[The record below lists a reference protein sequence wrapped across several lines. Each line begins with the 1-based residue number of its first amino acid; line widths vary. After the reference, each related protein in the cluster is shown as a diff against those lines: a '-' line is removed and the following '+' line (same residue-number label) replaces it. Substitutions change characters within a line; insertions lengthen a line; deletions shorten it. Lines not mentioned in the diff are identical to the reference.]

1 MCQIRVNLRRW
12 AYFLAALA
20 CLLALLPLPA
30 HAAGAAS
37 KVVRVGWYE
46 DAYNITGKNGER
58 SGYAYEYEQSVAAY
72 TGWTYEY
79 IKAGWSDLLQMMK
92 NGEIDLMAGVSYTE
106 DRAQDMLFSEL
117 PMGRE
122 IYYLYADLAHTDIS
136 ASDLRT
142 LNGKRIALM
151 KTSVEAAQFYQWEE
165 DHGLHLQYV
174 WSNSFEQSKQQAQ
187 GREID
192 CVISTET
199 PGWVEYGMSAIA
211 QTGGSDIYFTISRT
225 RQDLKEELDH
235 AMRKMEFDKPFY
247 ADELYQRYLSASYT
261 PVLSREEQD
270 WVTQHGDIRIGF
282 LTSDAGISTYV
293 PENGQL
299 VGVINDY
306 ITFASDSI
314 SNQKLDFSL
323 VRYDSM
329 EEEVQALKDGQID
342 LIFHFAQNPYVAE
355 ENNFVLSNTV
365 LTLNMAAVTAQTYFN
380 ENHAN
385 TVALLKD
392 DLLLK
397 WYVSYCY
404 PDWNIVEYNSLK
416 DAEAA
421 VRSGENDCLLAE
433 SGKVAKYR
441 EDKRLHSVF
450 LTQDGN
456 VSFAVARGDVAL
468 MSILNK
474 TLRTIPAS
482 MLTGALPMYEAS
494 LDKVTVI
501 DFVKD
506 NFLVV
511 SVMLITFF
519 GMILAVILV
528 SLRRSRIAEANA
540 KEAARQAR
548 KLNQKLQESQREL
561 RAALQQAESASS
573 AKTTFLSNVSHD
585 IRTPMNAIVGLAS
598 LMENDLQNPGK
609 LQGYI
614 DKLKTASRHLLNLI
628 NEILD
633 MSKIE
638 SGKATLNIQP
648 FRMAEQIAQVDS
660 VIRQQAVLRDQQ
672 FTVQVHDLLHENVEG
687 DATRLRQ
694 VLLNILSN
702 AVKYTGHGGSISL
715 NVEEILRSGHYA
727 RYKFT
732 VTDNGIG
739 MSEAFQKH
747 IYESFSRAENSVTNK
762 VQGTG
767 LGMAITKNIVDMMG
781 GVITLQSQLGKG
793 TRFEVVLDFKICEE
807 TVQAAPAV
815 CPAPAQDSPSL
826 HGMRFLCAEDNE
838 INAEILQSL
847 LEMQGASCTICRD
860 GVEVVEKFRTVAPGE
875 YDAILMDVQM
885 PGMDGYEATR
895 MIRSGAKPAGP
906 DHSHHRHDSQRLC
919 RGRQKEPGCRH
930 ERPPVQAGG
939 PERTGADPAA
949 LPLRT
954 VCGAAAITDSIKAL
968 PLDFQR
974 QGFLFAVR
982 SGKGLLDLC
991 KVGQGKGLG
1000 ADAGVEPGRL
1010 NGGNDLF
1017 LGQVQAACNGVGR
1030 SLAALAKGRTD
1041 QCKVTVLVLHL
1052 HGGGGADVHAHHG
1065 TGDLGGRVKAARRS
1079 GEHQPGGGVVVHRT
1093 ADGTGSPGA
1102 GHGGQAVGGFLL
1114 HHHGQALD
1122 GQAVAQQLHDDGAGD
1137 VIGQVGAHGHR
1148 HARELCRNEGFQV
1161 HLQHVLQHQ
1170 LEVVHPGHGLGQQRR
1185 QALVHLN
1192 GHHLGGTLGQ
1202 LFGQHT
1208 NAGADLDDAVAL
1220 VHPTG
1225 IHDLGGDARIDD
1237 EVLSKAL
1244 GECKI
1249 VFFAQGTD
1257 HGNVGQ
1263 FGHGG
1268 HPFSEKGC
1276 CRVCSSLWGHWYY
1289 WRQVTPPVNA

>member
-1 MCQIRVNLRRW
+1 M
-12 AYFLAALA
+12 
-20 CLLALLPLPA
+20 
-30 HAAGAAS
+30 
-37 KVVRVGWYE
+37 
-46 DAYNITGKNGER
+46 
-58 SGYAYEYEQSVAAY
+58 
-72 TGWTYEY
+72 
-79 IKAGWSDLLQMMK
+79 
-92 NGEIDLMAGVSYTE
+92 
-106 DRAQDMLFSEL
+106 
-117 PMGRE
+117 
-122 IYYLYADLAHTDIS
+122 
-136 ASDLRT
+136 
-142 LNGKRIALM
+142 
-151 KTSVEAAQFYQWEE
+151 
-165 DHGLHLQYV
+165 
-174 WSNSFEQSKQQAQ
+174 
-187 GREID
+187 
-192 CVISTET
+192 
-199 PGWVEYGMSAIA
+199 
-211 QTGGSDIYFTISRT
+211 
-225 RQDLKEELDH
+225 
-235 AMRKMEFDKPFY
+235 
-247 ADELYQRYLSASYT
+247 
-261 PVLSREEQD
+261 
-270 WVTQHGDIRIGF
+270 
-282 LTSDAGISTYV
+282 
-293 PENGQL
+293 
-299 VGVINDY
+299 GVINDY

-314 SNQKLDFSL
+314 SNQKLDFSP
-323 VRYDSM
+323 VGYDSM

-416 DAEAA
+416 NAEAA
-421 VRSGENDCLLAE
+421 MRSGENDCLLAE
-433 SGKVAKYR
+433 SGEVAKYR

-456 VSFAVARGDVAL
+456 VSFAVARGDVTL

-506 NFLVV
+506 NFLVA
-511 SVMLITFF
+511 SVMLITSF
-519 GMILAVILV
+519 GMILSVILV
-528 SLRRSRIAEANA
+528 SLCRSRIAEANA

-598 LMENDLQNPGK
+598 LMEHDLQNPGK

-614 DKLKTASRHLLNLI
+614 DKLKTASQHLLNLI

-807 TVQAAPAV
+807 T
-815 CPAPAQDSPSL
+815 AQDSPSL

-895 MIRSGAKPAGP
+895 TIRSGANP
-906 DHSHHRHDSQRLC
+906 L
-919 RGRQKEPGCRH
+919 GRTIPII
-930 ERPPVQAGG
+930 AM
-939 PERTGADPAA
+939 TANA
-949 LPLRT
+949 
-954 VCGAAAITDSIKAL
+954 
-968 PLDFQR
+968 
-974 QGFLFAVR
+974 FAEDVKK
-982 SGKGLLDLC
+982 SL
-991 KVGQGKGLG
+991 
-1000 ADAGVEPGRL
+1000 DAGM
-1010 NGGNDLF
+1010 N
-1017 LGQVQAACNGVGR
+1017 
-1030 SLAALAKGRTD
+1030 
-1041 QCKVTVLVLHL
+1041 
-1052 HGGGGADVHAHHG
+1052 AH
-1065 TGDLGGRVKAARRS
+1065 
-1079 GEHQPGGGVVVHRT
+1079 
-1093 ADGTGSPGA
+1093 
-1102 GHGGQAVGGFLL
+1102 
-1114 HHHGQALD
+1114 
-1122 GQAVAQQLHDDGAGD
+1122 
-1137 VIGQVGAHGHR
+1137 
-1148 HARELCRNEGFQV
+1148 
-1161 HLQHVLQHQ
+1161 
-1170 LEVVHPGHGLGQQRR
+1170 
-1185 QALVHLN
+1185 
-1192 GHHLGGTLGQ
+1192 
-1202 LFGQHT
+1202 
-1208 NAGADLDDAVAL
+1208 
-1220 VHPTG
+1220 
-1225 IHDLGGDARIDD
+1225 
-1237 EVLSKAL
+1237 LSKPVDLNAL
-1244 GECKI
+1244 EQTLQR
-1249 VFFAQGTD
+1249 FRYEPSAEQP
-1257 HGNVGQ
+1257 Q
-1263 FGHGG
+1263 
-1268 HPFSEKGC
+1268 
-1276 CRVCSSLWGHWYY
+1276 
-1289 WRQVTPPVNA
+1289 

>member
-1 MCQIRVNLRRW
+1 
-12 AYFLAALA
+12 
-20 CLLALLPLPA
+20 
-30 HAAGAAS
+30 
-37 KVVRVGWYE
+37 
-46 DAYNITGKNGER
+46 
-58 SGYAYEYEQSVAAY
+58 
-72 TGWTYEY
+72 
-79 IKAGWSDLLQMMK
+79 
-92 NGEIDLMAGVSYTE
+92 
-106 DRAQDMLFSEL
+106 
-117 PMGRE
+117 
-122 IYYLYADLAHTDIS
+122 
-136 ASDLRT
+136 
-142 LNGKRIALM
+142 
-151 KTSVEAAQFYQWEE
+151 
-165 DHGLHLQYV
+165 
-174 WSNSFEQSKQQAQ
+174 
-187 GREID
+187 
-192 CVISTET
+192 
-199 PGWVEYGMSAIA
+199 
-211 QTGGSDIYFTISRT
+211 
-225 RQDLKEELDH
+225 
-235 AMRKMEFDKPFY
+235 MRKMEFDKPFY

-261 PVLSREEQD
+261 PVLSSEEQD

-293 PENGQL
+293 PESGQL

-323 VRYDSM
+323 VGYDSM
-329 EEEVQALKDGQID
+329 EEEIQALKDGQID

-365 LTLNMAAVTAQTYFN
+365 LTLNMAAVTAQNYFN

-397 WYVSYCY
+397 WYVSYYY

-421 VRSGENDCLLAE
+421 MRSGENDCLLAE
-433 SGKVAKYR
+433 SGEVAKYR

-456 VSFAVARGDVAL
+456 VSFAVARGDVTL

-494 LDKVTVI
+494 LEKVTVT

-548 KLNQKLQESQREL
+548 NLNQKLQESQREL

-614 DKLKTASRHLLNLI
+614 DKLKTASWHLLNLI

-767 LGMAITKNIVDMMG
+767 LGMAITKNIVDLMG
-781 GVITLQSQLGKG
+781 GGITVESEPGRGSCFQVTLSLPIDRNTAYHVDASGILLLTDDPQFTDNVRAMTRESGLPVFAADSVDEAVPLLRQEKTDVVLLSGCCGQQLPALADTLRRVARQAPLIFCTDHAHAEPHHGSLTAAGVDGVLARPLFLSQLADAIRQKRNAG
-793 TRFEVVLDFKICEE
+793 VVQKQE
-807 TVQAAPAV
+807 PA
-815 CPAPAQDSPSL
+815 SILS
-826 HGMRFLCAEDNE
+826 GMRFLCAEDNSL
-838 INAEILQSL
+838 NAEILTAL
-847 LEMQGASCTICRD
+847 MEMYGASCDIYPD
-860 GVEVVEKFRTVAPGE
+860 GAQLAEAFAHVRAGE
-875 YDAILMDVQM
+875 YQAILMDMQM
-885 PGMDGYEATR
+885 PQMDGCEAAERIRALPRPDAGTVPIIAVTANAFAEDIAATTAAGMDAHV
-895 MIRSGAKPAGP
+895 SKPI
-906 DHSHHRHDSQRLC
+906 DFTVLC
-919 RGRQKEPGCRH
+919 R
-930 ERPPVQAGG
+930 
-939 PERTGADPAA
+939 T
-949 LPLRT
+949 L
-954 VCGAAAITDSIKAL
+954 
-968 PLDFQR
+968 
-974 QGFLFAVR
+974 
-982 SGKGLLDLC
+982 SG
-991 KVGQGKGLG
+991 
-1000 ADAGVEPGRL
+1000 
-1010 NGGNDLF
+1010 
-1017 LGQVQAACNGVGR
+1017 
-1030 SLAALAKGRTD
+1030 
-1041 QCKVTVLVLHL
+1041 LV
-1052 HGGGGADVHAHHG
+1052 
-1065 TGDLGGRVKAARRS
+1065 ARR
-1079 GEHQPGGGVVVHRT
+1079 R
-1093 ADGTGSPGA
+1093 
-1102 GHGGQAVGGFLL
+1102 
-1114 HHHGQALD
+1114 
-1122 GQAVAQQLHDDGAGD
+1122 
-1137 VIGQVGAHGHR
+1137 
-1148 HARELCRNEGFQV
+1148 
-1161 HLQHVLQHQ
+1161 
-1170 LEVVHPGHGLGQQRR
+1170 
-1185 QALVHLN
+1185 
-1192 GHHLGGTLGQ
+1192 
-1202 LFGQHT
+1202 
-1208 NAGADLDDAVAL
+1208 
-1220 VHPTG
+1220 
-1225 IHDLGGDARIDD
+1225 GGDRA
-1237 EVLSKAL
+1237 
-1244 GECKI
+1244 
-1249 VFFAQGTD
+1249 
-1257 HGNVGQ
+1257 
-1263 FGHGG
+1263 
-1268 HPFSEKGC
+1268 
-1276 CRVCSSLWGHWYY
+1276 
-1289 WRQVTPPVNA
+1289 

>member
-12 AYFLAALA
+12 ACLLAALA

-79 IKAGWSDLLQMMK
+79 VKAGWSELLEMLK

-142 LNGKRIALM
+142 LNGKRIALL
-151 KTSVEAAQFYQWEE
+151 KTSVQAAQFYQWKE

-174 WSNSFEQSKQQAQ
+174 WSNSFEQGKQQAQ

-211 QTGGSDIYFTISRT
+211 QTGGSDIYFAISRT
-225 RQDLKEELDH
+225 RQDLKEEPDH

-247 ADELYQRYLSASYT
+247 ADELHQRYLSASYT
-261 PVLSREEQD
+261 PVLSSEEQD

-293 PENGQL
+293 PESGQL

-323 VRYDSM
+323 VGYDSM

-365 LTLNMAAVTAQTYFN
+365 LTLNMAAVTAQNYFN

-404 PDWNIVEYNSLK
+404 PDWNIVEYDSLK

-421 VRSGENDCLLAE
+421 MRSGENDCLLAE
-433 SGKVAKYR
+433 SGEVAKYR

-456 VSFAVARGDVAL
+456 VSFAVARGDVTL

-474 TLRTIPAS
+474 TLHTIPAS

-494 LDKVTVI
+494 LEKVTVT

-548 KLNQKLQESQREL
+548 KLNQKLQESQRE
-561 RAALQQAESASS
+561 
-573 AKTTFLSNVSHD
+573 
-585 IRTPMNAIVGLAS
+585 
-598 LMENDLQNPGK
+598 
-609 LQGYI
+609 
-614 DKLKTASRHLLNLI
+614 
-628 NEILD
+628 
-633 MSKIE
+633 
-638 SGKATLNIQP
+638 
-648 FRMAEQIAQVDS
+648 
-660 VIRQQAVLRDQQ
+660 LRDQQ

-826 HGMRFLCAEDNE
+826 HGMRFLCSASATNRLRSSRNNRQHKSPAAENQ
-838 INAEILQSL
+838 AAGLSVCSPVRQGPAGSLQS
-847 LEMQGASCTICRD
+847 R
-860 GVEVVEKFRTVAPGE
+860 PG
-875 YDAILMDVQM
+875 
-885 PGMDGYEATR
+885 
-895 MIRSGAKPAGP
+895 
-906 DHSHHRHDSQRLC
+906 
-919 RGRQKEPGCRH
+919 
-930 ERPPVQAGG
+930 
-939 PERTGADPAA
+939 
-949 LPLRT
+949 
-954 VCGAAAITDSIKAL
+954 
-968 PLDFQR
+968 
-974 QGFLFAVR
+974 
-982 SGKGLLDLC
+982 
-991 KVGQGKGLG
+991 
-1000 ADAGVEPGRL
+1000 
-1010 NGGNDLF
+1010 
-1017 LGQVQAACNGVGR
+1017 
-1030 SLAALAKGRTD
+1030 
-1041 QCKVTVLVLHL
+1041 
-1052 HGGGGADVHAHHG
+1052 
-1065 TGDLGGRVKAARRS
+1065 
-1079 GEHQPGGGVVVHRT
+1079 
-1093 ADGTGSPGA
+1093 
-1102 GHGGQAVGGFLL
+1102 
-1114 HHHGQALD
+1114 
-1122 GQAVAQQLHDDGAGD
+1122 
-1137 VIGQVGAHGHR
+1137 
-1148 HARELCRNEGFQV
+1148 
-1161 HLQHVLQHQ
+1161 
-1170 LEVVHPGHGLGQQRR
+1170 
-1185 QALVHLN
+1185 
-1192 GHHLGGTLGQ
+1192 
-1202 LFGQHT
+1202 
-1208 NAGADLDDAVAL
+1208 
-1220 VHPTG
+1220 
-1225 IHDLGGDARIDD
+1225 
-1237 EVLSKAL
+1237 
-1244 GECKI
+1244 
-1249 VFFAQGTD
+1249 
-1257 HGNVGQ
+1257 
-1263 FGHGG
+1263 
-1268 HPFSEKGC
+1268 
-1276 CRVCSSLWGHWYY
+1276 
-1289 WRQVTPPVNA
+1289 

>member
-1 MCQIRVNLRRW
+1 
-12 AYFLAALA
+12 
-20 CLLALLPLPA
+20 
-30 HAAGAAS
+30 
-37 KVVRVGWYE
+37 
-46 DAYNITGKNGER
+46 
-58 SGYAYEYEQSVAAY
+58 
-72 TGWTYEY
+72 
-79 IKAGWSDLLQMMK
+79 
-92 NGEIDLMAGVSYTE
+92 
-106 DRAQDMLFSEL
+106 
-117 PMGRE
+117 
-122 IYYLYADLAHTDIS
+122 
-136 ASDLRT
+136 
-142 LNGKRIALM
+142 
-151 KTSVEAAQFYQWEE
+151 
-165 DHGLHLQYV
+165 
-174 WSNSFEQSKQQAQ
+174 
-187 GREID
+187 
-192 CVISTET
+192 
-199 PGWVEYGMSAIA
+199 
-211 QTGGSDIYFTISRT
+211 
-225 RQDLKEELDH
+225 
-235 AMRKMEFDKPFY
+235 MRKMEFDKPFY

-261 PVLSREEQD
+261 PVLSSEEQD

-293 PENGQL
+293 PESGQL

-323 VRYDSM
+323 VGYDSM
-329 EEEVQALKDGQID
+329 EEEIQALKDGQID

-365 LTLNMAAVTAQTYFN
+365 LTLNMAAVTAQNYFN

-397 WYVSYCY
+397 WYVSYYY

-421 VRSGENDCLLAE
+421 MRSGENDCLLAE
-433 SGKVAKYR
+433 SGEVAKYR

-456 VSFAVARGDVAL
+456 VSFAVARGDVTL

-494 LDKVTVI
+494 LEKVTVT

-506 NFLVV
+506 NFLVA

-614 DKLKTASRHLLNLI
+614 DKLKTASWHLLNLI

-648 FRMAEQIAQVDS
+648 FRMAEQITQVDS

-739 MSEAFQKH
+739 MSKAFQKH

-815 CPAPAQDSPSL
+815 CPGAGQPVAARDALPLRRGQRDQRRDPAVPAGDA
-826 HGMRFLCAEDNE
+826 GRFLHHLPRRCRGRGE
-838 INAEILQSL
+838 IPDR
-847 LEMQGASCTICRD
+847 GPRRVRRHPD
-860 GVEVVEKFRTVAPGE
+860 GRA
-875 YDAILMDVQM
+875 DARHGRL
-885 PGMDGYEATR
+885 
-895 MIRSGAKPAGP
+895 RSHPDDPQRCKPAGP

-919 RGRQKEPGCRH
+919 RGRQKEPGRRH
-930 ERPPVQAGG
+930 ECPPVQAGG

-968 PLDFQR
+968 PLKIKR
-974 QGFLFAVR
+974 QGFLVAVR

-991 KVGQGKGLG
+991 KIGQGKGLR

-1010 NGGNDLF
+1010 DGGNDLF
-1017 LGQVQAACNGVGR
+1017 LGQVQAA
-1030 SLAALAKGRTD
+1030 
-1041 QCKVTVLVLHL
+1041 
-1052 HGGGGADVHAHHG
+1052 
-1065 TGDLGGRVKAARRS
+1065 
-1079 GEHQPGGGVVVHRT
+1079 
-1093 ADGTGSPGA
+1093 
-1102 GHGGQAVGGFLL
+1102 
-1114 HHHGQALD
+1114 
-1122 GQAVAQQLHDDGAGD
+1122 
-1137 VIGQVGAHGHR
+1137 
-1148 HARELCRNEGFQV
+1148 
-1161 HLQHVLQHQ
+1161 
-1170 LEVVHPGHGLGQQRR
+1170 
-1185 QALVHLN
+1185 
-1192 GHHLGGTLGQ
+1192 
-1202 LFGQHT
+1202 
-1208 NAGADLDDAVAL
+1208 
-1220 VHPTG
+1220 
-1225 IHDLGGDARIDD
+1225 
-1237 EVLSKAL
+1237 
-1244 GECKI
+1244 
-1249 VFFAQGTD
+1249 
-1257 HGNVGQ
+1257 
-1263 FGHGG
+1263 
-1268 HPFSEKGC
+1268 
-1276 CRVCSSLWGHWYY
+1276 
-1289 WRQVTPPVNA
+1289 

>member
-12 AYFLAALA
+12 ACFLAALA

-79 IKAGWSDLLQMMK
+79 VKAGWSDLLQMMK

-142 LNGKRIALM
+142 LNGKRIALL
-151 KTSVEAAQFYQWEE
+151 KTSVQAAQFYQWEE

-174 WSNSFEQSKQQAQ
+174 WSNSFEQDKQQAQ
-187 GREID
+187 DREID

-199 PGWVEYGMSAIA
+199 PAWVEYGMSAIA
-211 QTGGSDIYFTISRT
+211 QTGGSDIYFAISRT

-293 PENGQL
+293 PESGQL

-323 VRYDSM
+323 VGYDSM

-365 LTLNMAAVTAQTYFN
+365 LTLNMAAVTAQNSFN

-433 SGKVAKYR
+433 SGEVAKYR

-456 VSFAVARGDVAL
+456 VSFAVARGDVTL
-468 MSILNK
+468 TSILNK

-494 LDKVTVI
+494 LEKVTVT

-548 KLNQKLQESQREL
+548 KLNQKLQESQRE
-561 RAALQQAESASS
+561 
-573 AKTTFLSNVSHD
+573 
-585 IRTPMNAIVGLAS
+585 
-598 LMENDLQNPGK
+598 
-609 LQGYI
+609 
-614 DKLKTASRHLLNLI
+614 
-628 NEILD
+628 
-633 MSKIE
+633 
-638 SGKATLNIQP
+638 
-648 FRMAEQIAQVDS
+648 
-660 VIRQQAVLRDQQ
+660 LRDQQ

-847 LEMQGASCTICRD
+847 LEMRGASCTICRD
-860 GVEVVEKFRTVAPGE
+860 GAEVVEKFRTVAPGE

-895 MIRSGAKPAGP
+895 TIRSGANP
-906 DHSHHRHDSQRLC
+906 L
-919 RGRQKEPGCRH
+919 GRTIPII
-930 ERPPVQAGG
+930 AM
-939 PERTGADPAA
+939 TANA
-949 LPLRT
+949 
-954 VCGAAAITDSIKAL
+954 
-968 PLDFQR
+968 
-974 QGFLFAVR
+974 FAEDVKK
-982 SGKGLLDLC
+982 SL
-991 KVGQGKGLG
+991 
-1000 ADAGVEPGRL
+1000 DAGM
-1010 NGGNDLF
+1010 N
-1017 LGQVQAACNGVGR
+1017 
-1030 SLAALAKGRTD
+1030 
-1041 QCKVTVLVLHL
+1041 
-1052 HGGGGADVHAHHG
+1052 AH
-1065 TGDLGGRVKAARRS
+1065 
-1079 GEHQPGGGVVVHRT
+1079 
-1093 ADGTGSPGA
+1093 
-1102 GHGGQAVGGFLL
+1102 
-1114 HHHGQALD
+1114 
-1122 GQAVAQQLHDDGAGD
+1122 
-1137 VIGQVGAHGHR
+1137 
-1148 HARELCRNEGFQV
+1148 
-1161 HLQHVLQHQ
+1161 
-1170 LEVVHPGHGLGQQRR
+1170 
-1185 QALVHLN
+1185 
-1192 GHHLGGTLGQ
+1192 
-1202 LFGQHT
+1202 
-1208 NAGADLDDAVAL
+1208 
-1220 VHPTG
+1220 
-1225 IHDLGGDARIDD
+1225 
-1237 EVLSKAL
+1237 LSKPVDLNAL
-1244 GECKI
+1244 EQTLQR
-1249 VFFAQGTD
+1249 FRYEPSAEQP
-1257 HGNVGQ
+1257 Q
-1263 FGHGG
+1263 
-1268 HPFSEKGC
+1268 
-1276 CRVCSSLWGHWYY
+1276 
-1289 WRQVTPPVNA
+1289 

>member
-12 AYFLAALA
+12 ACLLAALA

-79 IKAGWSDLLQMMK
+79 VKAGWSDLLQMMK
-92 NGEIDLMAGVSYTE
+92 SGEIDLMAGVSYTE

-142 LNGKRIALM
+142 LNGKRIALL
-151 KTSVEAAQFYQWEE
+151 KTSVQAAQFYQWEE

-174 WSNSFEQSKQQAQ
+174 WSNSFEQGKQQAQ

-199 PGWVEYGMSAIA
+199 PAWVEYGMSAIA
-211 QTGGSDIYFTISRT
+211 QTGGSDIYFAISRT

-261 PVLSREEQD
+261 PVLSSEEQD

-323 VRYDSM
+323 VGYDSM
-329 EEEVQALKDGQID
+329 EEEIQALKDGQID

-365 LTLNMAAVTAQTYFN
+365 LTLNMAAVTAQNSFN

-404 PDWNIVEYNSLK
+404 PDWNIVEYDSLK

-421 VRSGENDCLLAE
+421 MRSGENDCLLAE
-433 SGKVAKYR
+433 SGEVAKYR

-456 VSFAVARGDVAL
+456 VSFAVARGDVTL

-494 LDKVTVI
+494 LEKVTVT

-585 IRTPMNAIVGLAS
+585 IRTPLTVLKGNSEMLSNITNDPS
-598 LMENDLQNPGK
+598 MPENVHAMAAKIDRKADDL
-609 LQGYI
+609 I
-614 DKLKTASRHLLNLI
+614 STI
-628 NEILD
+628 ND
-633 MSKIE
+633 YFTMSKIA
-638 SGKATLNIQP
+638 SGDLPIKLKKENVSRLCQDTILDYYDLLEQKQFEVDIQIP
-648 FRMAEQIAQVDS
+648 DTPIFAYTDNEALQRILKNLIDNAIRHGGDGKYLSLRLTTSNGNSIIEIEDHGNGMSPQQQKQIFARNYTTTRKSSGSGLGLAISKRLAEQI
-660 VIRQQAVLRDQQ
+660 
-672 FTVQVHDLLHENVEG
+672 G
-687 DATRLRQ
+687 
-694 VLLNILSN
+694 
-702 AVKYTGHGGSISL
+702 
-715 NVEEILRSGHYA
+715 
-727 RYKFT
+727 
-732 VTDNGIG
+732 
-739 MSEAFQKH
+739 
-747 IYESFSRAENSVTNK
+747 AE
-762 VQGTG
+762 
-767 LGMAITKNIVDMMG
+767 
-781 GVITLQSQLGKG
+781 
-793 TRFEVVLDFKICEE
+793 
-807 TVQAAPAV
+807 
-815 CPAPAQDSPSL
+815 
-826 HGMRFLCAEDNE
+826 
-838 INAEILQSL
+838 
-847 LEMQGASCTICRD
+847 
-860 GVEVVEKFRTVAPGE
+860 
-875 YDAILMDVQM
+875 
-885 PGMDGYEATR
+885 
-895 MIRSGAKPAGP
+895 
-906 DHSHHRHDSQRLC
+906 
-919 RGRQKEPGCRH
+919 
-930 ERPPVQAGG
+930 
-939 PERTGADPAA
+939 
-949 LPLRT
+949 
-954 VCGAAAITDSIKAL
+954 
-968 PLDFQR
+968 
-974 QGFLFAVR
+974 
-982 SGKGLLDLC
+982 
-991 KVGQGKGLG
+991 
-1000 ADAGVEPGRL
+1000 
-1010 NGGNDLF
+1010 
-1017 LGQVQAACNGVGR
+1017 
-1030 SLAALAKGRTD
+1030 
-1041 QCKVTVLVLHL
+1041 
-1052 HGGGGADVHAHHG
+1052 
-1065 TGDLGGRVKAARRS
+1065 
-1079 GEHQPGGGVVVHRT
+1079 
-1093 ADGTGSPGA
+1093 
-1102 GHGGQAVGGFLL
+1102 
-1114 HHHGQALD
+1114 
-1122 GQAVAQQLHDDGAGD
+1122 
-1137 VIGQVGAHGHR
+1137 
-1148 HARELCRNEGFQV
+1148 
-1161 HLQHVLQHQ
+1161 
-1170 LEVVHPGHGLGQQRR
+1170 LEVHSVQNEQ
-1185 QALVHLN
+1185 
-1192 GHHLGGTLGQ
+1192 T
-1202 LFGQHT
+1202 T
-1208 NAGADLDDAVAL
+1208 
-1220 VHPTG
+1220 
-1225 IHDLGGDARIDD
+1225 
-1237 EVLSKAL
+1237 
-1244 GECKI
+1244 
-1249 VFFAQGTD
+1249 
-1257 HGNVGQ
+1257 
-1263 FGHGG
+1263 
-1268 HPFSEKGC
+1268 FSIILK
-1276 CRVCSSLWGHWYY
+1276 S
-1289 WRQVTPPVNA
+1289 

>member
-12 AYFLAALA
+12 ACLLAALA

-79 IKAGWSDLLQMMK
+79 VKAGWSELLEMLK
-92 NGEIDLMAGVSYTE
+92 NGEIDLMADVSYTE

-142 LNGKRIALM
+142 LNGKRIALL
-151 KTSVEAAQFYQWEE
+151 KTSVQAAQFYQWEE

-174 WSNSFEQSKQQAQ
+174 WSNSFEQGKQQAQ

-199 PGWVEYGMSAIA
+199 PAWVEYGMSAIA
-211 QTGGSDIYFTISRT
+211 QTGGSDIYFAISRS

-247 ADELYQRYLSASYT
+247 ADELHQRYLSASYT
-261 PVLSREEQD
+261 PVLSSEEQD

-293 PENGQL
+293 PESGQL

-314 SNQKLDFSL
+314 SNRKLDFSL
-323 VRYDSM
+323 VGYDSM

-365 LTLNMAAVTAQTYFN
+365 LTLNMAAVTAQNYFN

-404 PDWNIVEYNSLK
+404 PDWNIVEYDSLK

-421 VRSGENDCLLAE
+421 MRSGENDCLLAE
-433 SGKVAKYR
+433 SGEVAKYR

-456 VSFAVARGDVAL
+456 VSFAVARGDVTL

-494 LDKVTVI
+494 LEKVTVT

-548 KLNQKLQESQREL
+548 KLNQKLQESQRE
-561 RAALQQAESASS
+561 
-573 AKTTFLSNVSHD
+573 
-585 IRTPMNAIVGLAS
+585 
-598 LMENDLQNPGK
+598 
-609 LQGYI
+609 
-614 DKLKTASRHLLNLI
+614 
-628 NEILD
+628 
-633 MSKIE
+633 
-638 SGKATLNIQP
+638 
-648 FRMAEQIAQVDS
+648 
-660 VIRQQAVLRDQQ
+660 LRDQQ

-826 HGMRFLCAEDNE
+826 HGMRFLCSASATNRLRSSRNNRQHKSPAAENQ
-838 INAEILQSL
+838 AAGLSVCSPVRQGPAGSLQS
-847 LEMQGASCTICRD
+847 R
-860 GVEVVEKFRTVAPGE
+860 PG
-875 YDAILMDVQM
+875 
-885 PGMDGYEATR
+885 
-895 MIRSGAKPAGP
+895 
-906 DHSHHRHDSQRLC
+906 
-919 RGRQKEPGCRH
+919 
-930 ERPPVQAGG
+930 
-939 PERTGADPAA
+939 
-949 LPLRT
+949 
-954 VCGAAAITDSIKAL
+954 
-968 PLDFQR
+968 
-974 QGFLFAVR
+974 
-982 SGKGLLDLC
+982 
-991 KVGQGKGLG
+991 
-1000 ADAGVEPGRL
+1000 
-1010 NGGNDLF
+1010 
-1017 LGQVQAACNGVGR
+1017 
-1030 SLAALAKGRTD
+1030 
-1041 QCKVTVLVLHL
+1041 
-1052 HGGGGADVHAHHG
+1052 
-1065 TGDLGGRVKAARRS
+1065 
-1079 GEHQPGGGVVVHRT
+1079 
-1093 ADGTGSPGA
+1093 
-1102 GHGGQAVGGFLL
+1102 
-1114 HHHGQALD
+1114 
-1122 GQAVAQQLHDDGAGD
+1122 
-1137 VIGQVGAHGHR
+1137 
-1148 HARELCRNEGFQV
+1148 
-1161 HLQHVLQHQ
+1161 
-1170 LEVVHPGHGLGQQRR
+1170 
-1185 QALVHLN
+1185 
-1192 GHHLGGTLGQ
+1192 
-1202 LFGQHT
+1202 
-1208 NAGADLDDAVAL
+1208 
-1220 VHPTG
+1220 
-1225 IHDLGGDARIDD
+1225 
-1237 EVLSKAL
+1237 
-1244 GECKI
+1244 
-1249 VFFAQGTD
+1249 
-1257 HGNVGQ
+1257 
-1263 FGHGG
+1263 
-1268 HPFSEKGC
+1268 
-1276 CRVCSSLWGHWYY
+1276 
-1289 WRQVTPPVNA
+1289 

>member
-12 AYFLAALA
+12 ACLLAALA

-79 IKAGWSDLLQMMK
+79 VKAGWSDLLQMMK
-92 NGEIDLMAGVSYTE
+92 SGEIDLMAGVSYTE

-122 IYYLYADLAHTDIS
+122 IYYLYADLTHTDIS

-142 LNGKRIALM
+142 LNGKRIALL
-151 KTSVEAAQFYQWEE
+151 KTSVQAAQFYQWEE

-174 WSNSFEQSKQQAQ
+174 WSNSFEQGKQQAQ

-199 PGWVEYGMSAIA
+199 PAWVEYGMSAIA
-211 QTGGSDIYFTISRT
+211 QTGGSDIYFAISRT

-261 PVLSREEQD
+261 PVLSSEEQD

-293 PENGQL
+293 PESGQL

-323 VRYDSM
+323 VGYDSM
-329 EEEVQALKDGQID
+329 EEEIQALKDGQID

-365 LTLNMAAVTAQTYFN
+365 LTLNMAAVTAQNSFN

-397 WYVSYCY
+397 WYVSYYY

-421 VRSGENDCLLAE
+421 MRSGENDCLLAE
-433 SGKVAKYR
+433 SGEVAKYR

-456 VSFAVARGDVAL
+456 VSFAVARGDVTL

-494 LDKVTVI
+494 LEKVTVT

-614 DKLKTASRHLLNLI
+614 DKLKTASWHLLNLI

-694 VLLNILSN
+694 VLLNILPN

-781 GVITLQSQLGKG
+781 GVITLQSQLGK
-793 TRFEVVLDFKICEE
+793 
-807 TVQAAPAV
+807 APASRW
-815 CPAPAQDSPSL
+815 CWTSRSAKKRCRQHPPSAL
-826 HGMRFLCAEDNE
+826 PRRRTARRCTGCA
-838 INAEILQSL
+838 S
-847 LEMQGASCTICRD
+847 S
-860 GVEVVEKFRTVAPGE
+860 
-875 YDAILMDVQM
+875 
-885 PGMDGYEATR
+885 
-895 MIRSGAKPAGP
+895 
-906 DHSHHRHDSQRLC
+906 
-919 RGRQKEPGCRH
+919 
-930 ERPPVQAGG
+930 
-939 PERTGADPAA
+939 AA

-968 PLDFQR
+968 PLKIKR

-991 KVGQGKGLG
+991 KIGQGKGLG

-1010 NGGNDLF
+1010 DGGNDLF

-1041 QCKVTVLVLHL
+1041 QCKVAVLVLHL

-1065 TGDLGGRVKAARRS
+1065 AGDLGGRVETARRS
-1079 GEHQPGGGVVVHRT
+1079 GEHQPGGGVVVHCT

-1122 GQAVAQQLHDDGAGD
+1122 GQAVPQQLHDDGAGD

-1208 NAGADLDDAVAL
+1208 DAGADLDDAVAL

-1244 GECKI
+1244 GELEI
-1249 VFFAQGTD
+1249 VFFAQGAD

-1276 CRVCSSLWGHWYY
+1276 CRVCSSLWGHWYD

>member
-1 MCQIRVNLRRW
+1 M
-12 AYFLAALA
+12 
-20 CLLALLPLPA
+20 
-30 HAAGAAS
+30 
-37 KVVRVGWYE
+37 
-46 DAYNITGKNGER
+46 
-58 SGYAYEYEQSVAAY
+58 
-72 TGWTYEY
+72 
-79 IKAGWSDLLQMMK
+79 
-92 NGEIDLMAGVSYTE
+92 
-106 DRAQDMLFSEL
+106 
-117 PMGRE
+117 
-122 IYYLYADLAHTDIS
+122 
-136 ASDLRT
+136 
-142 LNGKRIALM
+142 
-151 KTSVEAAQFYQWEE
+151 
-165 DHGLHLQYV
+165 
-174 WSNSFEQSKQQAQ
+174 WSNSFEQDKQQAQ
-187 GREID
+187 DREID

-211 QTGGSDIYFTISRT
+211 QTGGSDIYFAISRT

-323 VRYDSM
+323 VGYDSM

-365 LTLNMAAVTAQTYFN
+365 LTLNMAAVTAQNYFN
-380 ENHAN
+380 ENHTN

-433 SGKVAKYR
+433 SGEVAKYR

-450 LTQDGN
+450 LTQNGN
-456 VSFAVARGDVAL
+456 VSFAVARGDVTL

-494 LDKVTVI
+494 LDKVTVT

-506 NFLVV
+506 NFLVA

-561 RAALQQAESASS
+561 RAALQQAESASL

-638 SGKATLNIQP
+638 SGK
-648 FRMAEQIAQVDS
+648 
-660 VIRQQAVLRDQQ
+660 
-672 FTVQVHDLLHENVEG
+672 
-687 DATRLRQ
+687 ATRLRQ

-895 MIRSGAKPAGP
+895 MIRSGANP
-906 DHSHHRHDSQRLC
+906 L
-919 RGRQKEPGCRH
+919 GRTIPII
-930 ERPPVQAGG
+930 AM
-939 PERTGADPAA
+939 TANA
-949 LPLRT
+949 
-954 VCGAAAITDSIKAL
+954 
-968 PLDFQR
+968 
-974 QGFLFAVR
+974 FAEDVKK
-982 SGKGLLDLC
+982 SL
-991 KVGQGKGLG
+991 
-1000 ADAGVEPGRL
+1000 DAGM
-1010 NGGNDLF
+1010 N
-1017 LGQVQAACNGVGR
+1017 
-1030 SLAALAKGRTD
+1030 
-1041 QCKVTVLVLHL
+1041 
-1052 HGGGGADVHAHHG
+1052 AH
-1065 TGDLGGRVKAARRS
+1065 
-1079 GEHQPGGGVVVHRT
+1079 
-1093 ADGTGSPGA
+1093 
-1102 GHGGQAVGGFLL
+1102 
-1114 HHHGQALD
+1114 
-1122 GQAVAQQLHDDGAGD
+1122 
-1137 VIGQVGAHGHR
+1137 
-1148 HARELCRNEGFQV
+1148 
-1161 HLQHVLQHQ
+1161 
-1170 LEVVHPGHGLGQQRR
+1170 
-1185 QALVHLN
+1185 
-1192 GHHLGGTLGQ
+1192 
-1202 LFGQHT
+1202 
-1208 NAGADLDDAVAL
+1208 
-1220 VHPTG
+1220 
-1225 IHDLGGDARIDD
+1225 
-1237 EVLSKAL
+1237 LSKPVDLNAL
-1244 GECKI
+1244 EQTLQR
-1249 VFFAQGTD
+1249 FRYEPSAEQP
-1257 HGNVGQ
+1257 Q
-1263 FGHGG
+1263 
-1268 HPFSEKGC
+1268 
-1276 CRVCSSLWGHWYY
+1276 
-1289 WRQVTPPVNA
+1289 

>member
-12 AYFLAALA
+12 ACLLAALA

-58 SGYAYEYEQSVAAY
+58 SGYAHEYEQSVAAY

-79 IKAGWSDLLQMMK
+79 VKAGWSDLLQMMK

-142 LNGKRIALM
+142 LNGKRIALL
-151 KTSVEAAQFYQWEE
+151 KTSVQATQFYQWEE

-174 WSNSFEQSKQQAQ
+174 WSNSFEQGKQQAQ
-187 GREID
+187 DREID

-199 PGWVEYGMSAIA
+199 PAWVEYGMSAIA
-211 QTGGSDIYFTISRT
+211 QTGGSDIYFAISRT
-225 RQDLKEELDH
+225 RQDLKEEPDH

-247 ADELYQRYLSASYT
+247 ADELHQRYLSASYT
-261 PVLSREEQD
+261 PVLSSEEQD

-293 PENGQL
+293 PESGQL

-323 VRYDSM
+323 VGYDSM

-365 LTLNMAAVTAQTYFN
+365 LTLNMAAVTAQNYFN

-404 PDWNIVEYNSLK
+404 PDWNIVEYDSLK

-421 VRSGENDCLLAE
+421 MRSGENDCLLAE
-433 SGKVAKYR
+433 SGEVAKYR

-456 VSFAVARGDVAL
+456 VSFAVARGDVTL

-494 LDKVTVI
+494 LEKVTVT

-548 KLNQKLQESQREL
+548 KLNQKLQESQRE
-561 RAALQQAESASS
+561 
-573 AKTTFLSNVSHD
+573 
-585 IRTPMNAIVGLAS
+585 
-598 LMENDLQNPGK
+598 
-609 LQGYI
+609 
-614 DKLKTASRHLLNLI
+614 
-628 NEILD
+628 
-633 MSKIE
+633 
-638 SGKATLNIQP
+638 
-648 FRMAEQIAQVDS
+648 
-660 VIRQQAVLRDQQ
+660 LRDQQ

-826 HGMRFLCAEDNE
+826 HGMRFLCSASATNRLRSSRNNRQHKSPAAENQ
-838 INAEILQSL
+838 AAGLSVCSPVRQGPAGSLQS
-847 LEMQGASCTICRD
+847 R
-860 GVEVVEKFRTVAPGE
+860 PG
-875 YDAILMDVQM
+875 
-885 PGMDGYEATR
+885 
-895 MIRSGAKPAGP
+895 
-906 DHSHHRHDSQRLC
+906 
-919 RGRQKEPGCRH
+919 
-930 ERPPVQAGG
+930 
-939 PERTGADPAA
+939 
-949 LPLRT
+949 
-954 VCGAAAITDSIKAL
+954 
-968 PLDFQR
+968 
-974 QGFLFAVR
+974 
-982 SGKGLLDLC
+982 
-991 KVGQGKGLG
+991 
-1000 ADAGVEPGRL
+1000 
-1010 NGGNDLF
+1010 
-1017 LGQVQAACNGVGR
+1017 
-1030 SLAALAKGRTD
+1030 
-1041 QCKVTVLVLHL
+1041 
-1052 HGGGGADVHAHHG
+1052 
-1065 TGDLGGRVKAARRS
+1065 
-1079 GEHQPGGGVVVHRT
+1079 
-1093 ADGTGSPGA
+1093 
-1102 GHGGQAVGGFLL
+1102 
-1114 HHHGQALD
+1114 
-1122 GQAVAQQLHDDGAGD
+1122 
-1137 VIGQVGAHGHR
+1137 
-1148 HARELCRNEGFQV
+1148 
-1161 HLQHVLQHQ
+1161 
-1170 LEVVHPGHGLGQQRR
+1170 
-1185 QALVHLN
+1185 
-1192 GHHLGGTLGQ
+1192 
-1202 LFGQHT
+1202 
-1208 NAGADLDDAVAL
+1208 
-1220 VHPTG
+1220 
-1225 IHDLGGDARIDD
+1225 
-1237 EVLSKAL
+1237 
-1244 GECKI
+1244 
-1249 VFFAQGTD
+1249 
-1257 HGNVGQ
+1257 
-1263 FGHGG
+1263 
-1268 HPFSEKGC
+1268 
-1276 CRVCSSLWGHWYY
+1276 
-1289 WRQVTPPVNA
+1289 

>member
-12 AYFLAALA
+12 ACLLAALA

-79 IKAGWSDLLQMMK
+79 VKAGWSELLEMLK

-142 LNGKRIALM
+142 LNGKRIALL
-151 KTSVEAAQFYQWEE
+151 KTSVQAAQFYQWKE

-174 WSNSFEQSKQQAQ
+174 WSNSFEQGKQQAQ

-211 QTGGSDIYFTISRT
+211 QTGGSDIYFAISRT

-261 PVLSREEQD
+261 PVLSSEEQD

-293 PENGQL
+293 PESGQL

-323 VRYDSM
+323 VGYDSM
-329 EEEVQALKDGQID
+329 EEEIQALKDGQID

-365 LTLNMAAVTAQTYFN
+365 LTLNMAAVTAQNSFN

-397 WYVSYCY
+397 WYVSYYY

-421 VRSGENDCLLAE
+421 MRSGENDCLLAE
-433 SGKVAKYR
+433 SGEVAKYR

-456 VSFAVARGDVAL
+456 VSFAVARGDITL

-494 LDKVTVI
+494 LEKVTVT

-548 KLNQKLQESQREL
+548 KLNQKASESCGR
-561 RAALQQAESASS
+561 
-573 AKTTFLSNVSHD
+573 
-585 IRTPMNAIVGLAS
+585 PC
-598 LMENDLQNPGK
+598 
-609 LQGYI
+609 
-614 DKLKTASRHLLNLI
+614 SR
-628 NEILD
+628 
-633 MSKIE
+633 
-638 SGKATLNIQP
+638 
-648 FRMAEQIAQVDS
+648 R
-660 VIRQQAVLRDQQ
+660 R
-672 FTVQVHDLLHENVEG
+672 
-687 DATRLRQ
+687 
-694 VLLNILSN
+694 
-702 AVKYTGHGGSISL
+702 
-715 NVEEILRSGHYA
+715 
-727 RYKFT
+727 
-732 VTDNGIG
+732 
-739 MSEAFQKH
+739 
-747 IYESFSRAENSVTNK
+747 
-762 VQGTG
+762 
-767 LGMAITKNIVDMMG
+767 
-781 GVITLQSQLGKG
+781 
-793 TRFEVVLDFKICEE
+793 
-807 TVQAAPAV
+807 APAR
-815 CPAPAQDSPSL
+815 P
-826 HGMRFLCAEDNE
+826 
-838 INAEILQSL
+838 
-847 LEMQGASCTICRD
+847 
-860 GVEVVEKFRTVAPGE
+860 
-875 YDAILMDVQM
+875 
-885 PGMDGYEATR
+885 
-895 MIRSGAKPAGP
+895 
-906 DHSHHRHDSQRLC
+906 
-919 RGRQKEPGCRH
+919 
-930 ERPPVQAGG
+930 RPP
-939 PERTGADPAA
+939 
-949 LPLRT
+949 
-954 VCGAAAITDSIKAL
+954 S
-968 PLDFQR
+968 
-974 QGFLFAVR
+974 
-982 SGKGLLDLC
+982 
-991 KVGQGKGLG
+991 
-1000 ADAGVEPGRL
+1000 
-1010 NGGNDLF
+1010 
-1017 LGQVQAACNGVGR
+1017 
-1030 SLAALAKGRTD
+1030 
-1041 QCKVTVLVLHL
+1041 
-1052 HGGGGADVHAHHG
+1052 
-1065 TGDLGGRVKAARRS
+1065 
-1079 GEHQPGGGVVVHRT
+1079 
-1093 ADGTGSPGA
+1093 
-1102 GHGGQAVGGFLL
+1102 
-1114 HHHGQALD
+1114 
-1122 GQAVAQQLHDDGAGD
+1122 
-1137 VIGQVGAHGHR
+1137 
-1148 HARELCRNEGFQV
+1148 
-1161 HLQHVLQHQ
+1161 
-1170 LEVVHPGHGLGQQRR
+1170 
-1185 QALVHLN
+1185 
-1192 GHHLGGTLGQ
+1192 
-1202 LFGQHT
+1202 
-1208 NAGADLDDAVAL
+1208 
-1220 VHPTG
+1220 
-1225 IHDLGGDARIDD
+1225 
-1237 EVLSKAL
+1237 
-1244 GECKI
+1244 
-1249 VFFAQGTD
+1249 
-1257 HGNVGQ
+1257 
-1263 FGHGG
+1263 
-1268 HPFSEKGC
+1268 
-1276 CRVCSSLWGHWYY
+1276 
-1289 WRQVTPPVNA
+1289 